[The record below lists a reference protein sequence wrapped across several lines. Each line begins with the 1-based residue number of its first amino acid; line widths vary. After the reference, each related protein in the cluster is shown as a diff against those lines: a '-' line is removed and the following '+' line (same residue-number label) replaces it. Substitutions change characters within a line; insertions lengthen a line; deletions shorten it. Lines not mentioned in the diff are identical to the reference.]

1 MVKLTFNE
9 STYQFVV
16 NNISEKTHFNGDTIV
31 TENGVMVV
39 NGLNSIPFECFYEK
53 GSSNAFY
60 KLLSNDGE
68 FGDIDGKKGFPMDV
82 VFKIISQFNL
92 EISK

>member
-1 MVKLTFNE
+1 MNKLTFNE
-9 STYQFVV
+9 STYEFVV

-39 NGLNSIPFECFYEK
+39 NGVNSMPFECFYEK

>member
-16 NNISEKTHFNGDTIV
+16 NRISEETYFNGDTIV

-53 GSSNAFY
+53 GSSRAFY
-60 KLLSNDGE
+60 QLLSNDGE
-68 FGDIDGKKGFPMDV
+68 FDTISGEKGFPMDV
-82 VFKIISQFNL
+82 VFQIISLYNF